1 MGVRVEPL
9 AVRAGKKELTAE
21 VGKVVATN
29 AFSREER
36 EGIAKY
42 AKKSFAAAIAHLLF
56 RIT

>member
-21 VGKVVATN
+21 VAKVVAPK
-29 AFSREER
+29 AFNRKAREVT
-36 EGIAKY
+36 AKY

-56 RIT
+56 

>member
-21 VGKVVATN
+21 VAKVVAPK
-29 AFSREER
+29 AFNRKAREVT
-36 EGIAKY
+36 AKY

-56 RIT
+56 RVT